1 MYLMNSIFITF
12 SLDICQFQNI
22 AEMCWT
28 YNIWIKGDKET
39 LNKIIK
45 IKKGQIDKNKRLAIN
60 KTKTISYLVNWT
72 QIKLN

>member
-45 IKKGQIDKNKRLAIN
+45 IKKGQIDKNKSIWQQ
-60 KTKTISYLVNWT
+60 TKLKPYPTLST
-72 QIKLN
+72 EHR